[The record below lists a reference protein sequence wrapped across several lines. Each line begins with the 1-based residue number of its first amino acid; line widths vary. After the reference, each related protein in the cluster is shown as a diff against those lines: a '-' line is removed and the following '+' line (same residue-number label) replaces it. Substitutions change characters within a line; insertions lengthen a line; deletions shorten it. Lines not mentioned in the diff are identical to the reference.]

1 MPKKVRKETTRR
13 ITKQKPKL
21 NRAHSFGFK
30 RVPPKL
36 NPALK
41 PLEVLV
47 GDWDMELSNAAFLP
61 SPSDTVH
68 GHVTFDWLENSGF
81 LVMRQGD
88 KPRGAPAATWVIGRD
103 DSAQN
108 YSILYFD
115 SRGVSRKYEMSFNDG
130 VWKIWRESP
139 NFWQRYEGKVSEDG
153 NTITAYWEKSPDGK
167 KWEHDFDMTYRRLE

>member
-1 MPKKVRKETTRR
+1 MQKKVRRKKTSRN
-13 ITKQKPKL
+13 TKQVPKP
-21 NRAHSFGFK
+21 
-30 RVPPKL
+30 

-41 PLEVLV
+41 ALEVLV
-47 GDWDMELSNAAFLP
+47 GDWEMELSNASFLP
-61 SPSDTVH
+61 SPSDTVK
-68 GHVTFDWLENSGF
+68 GHVTFEWLENGGF

-139 NFWQRYEGKVSEDG
+139 GFWQRYEGKVSEDG
-153 NTITAYWEKSPDGK
+153 HTITAHWENSPDGK
-167 KWEHDFDMTYRRLE
+167 KWQHDFDMTYTRVE